1 MWSETFGHSVNREM
15 FCKYQL
21 TFRISQ
27 VDRPTIENG
36 RECAHMWRE
45 RKSPRGWSFHL
56 PNPSNFYTD
65 WINRSNPHKVF
76 SNVLWGVWHHLSS
89 RSNPKKMFF
98 KQKEIRGAS
107 KRNKH
112 RRVSVLNLDIRKG
125 TLLATYK
132 SYEHT
137 LVHTTLQV

>member
-1 MWSETFGHSVNREM
+1 MFYVGYNITYLLVQTKKKRFVSRKETS
-15 FCKYQL
+15 
-21 TFRISQ
+21 
-27 VDRPTIENG
+27 
-36 RECAHMWRE
+36 
-45 RKSPRGWSFHL
+45 
-56 PNPSNFYTD
+56 
-65 WINRSNPHKVF
+65 
-76 SNVLWGVWHHLSS
+76 
-89 RSNPKKMFF
+89 
-98 KQKEIRGAS
+98 GAS